1 MNGELV
7 GIGVGVGDPEMLTL
21 KAVKYIRESDV
32 ICIPRKDKN
41 LCRAYQIAREA
52 VPEIEEKQVM
62 GFDFEML
69 SDRSLIQRKHNEI
82 YENIKGFLCDGKR
95 VSFLTIG
102 DPTIYS
108 TFSYISKLAER
119 DYFNIQIINGI
130 NSFCASAARLGISLV
145 EGKSSIYIITS
156 RKELENTITLSGTKV
171 FMKCSGFYS
180 DIIKYLRDLEK
191 EKKQSGSSVEMYA
204 VADCGMPQEKVY
216 HGVEQMPEEA
226 AYMMTI
232 IVKGS

>member
-69 SDRSLIQRKHNEI
+69 SDRSLLQRKHNEI

-95 VSFLTIG
+95 VSFPTIG
-102 DPTIYS
+102 DILHFPIFQNLQRRIVLTY
-108 TFSYISKLAER
+108 
-119 DYFNIQIINGI
+119 
-130 NSFCASAARLGISLV
+130 RLLM
-145 EGKSSIYIITS
+145 E
-156 RKELENTITLSGTKV
+156 
-171 FMKCSGFYS
+171 
-180 DIIKYLRDLEK
+180 
-191 EKKQSGSSVEMYA
+191 
-204 VADCGMPQEKVY
+204 
-216 HGVEQMPEEA
+216 
-226 AYMMTI
+226 
-232 IVKGS
+232 